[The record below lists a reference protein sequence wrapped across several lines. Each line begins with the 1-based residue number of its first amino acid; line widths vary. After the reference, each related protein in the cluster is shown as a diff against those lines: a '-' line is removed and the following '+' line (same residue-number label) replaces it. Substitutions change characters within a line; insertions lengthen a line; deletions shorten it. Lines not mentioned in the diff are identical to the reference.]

1 VIQLQIESITLTNY
15 RQYSKA
21 KLDFTSPERTKF
33 LTVIVGESG
42 FGKTNILNAISW
54 CLYGEELHLTG
65 GKNISPQDENVLPIY
80 NIPAF
85 VEAKPMQ
92 VFSVSVEIVMNDS
105 SGQKWVIERTKKF
118 QKLKGDKAAM
128 FPLGSNSPDSSF
140 VSLTIQK
147 KKGGN
152 YEPQDNPV
160 ERIGSLVPKA
170 LEQYFLFDAEKI
182 RDYFTVHVAAAIK
195 EEVNKLSQVD
205 TLSRA
210 IERLEKKQD
219 DFRRESRPIS
229 VSTAKLQEELQKI
242 RDCLAG
248 ERGELRDF
256 EAQKKACYDTIQ
268 MIETE
273 LRGCTEENVAS
284 LQKLKEEYDEAIRKL
299 EDELESNEV
308 KKQKALVKYAPIIL
322 TLPAIKSTSHVI
334 ARLKKAGEL
343 PPEYRRSFLKRLLQ
357 EGKCIC
363 GEDLSGKAGS
373 KDRRTSV
380 QKLLNDTDELSEAS
394 ADISRFDG
402 DMDRLESEA
411 TAFWEQLDEH
421 GSTIKKIETEI
432 EKRRIKIADIDG
444 KLKGINIEKVSRL
457 QERLHEAE
465 KAKDE
470 WSKRIG
476 ACEGRISDLKDDESD
491 KAEEL
496 DEELKK
502 TEKGLKLKKK
512 IDFLGDAIETAERV
526 RDSITKEVKGE
537 VARLTNE
544 NFFSFISK
552 KTAFEKV
559 EITDEYEVNVVHALG
574 WQARQYLSTG
584 ETQMLAL
591 AFFAAL
597 HRVSGLDMPIFIDAP
612 LARISEAP
620 TERIVEAFP
629 KCFESKQVC
638 LLMLDKE
645 YRPVR
650 DNFSPILCREY
661 QILYSEKEEGYG
673 ASVVTDY
680 A

>member
-1 VIQLQIESITLTNY
+1 MIQLQIESITLTNY

-21 KLDFTSPERTKF
+21 KLDFTSPERNKF

-65 GKNISPQDENVLPIY
+65 GKNISPRDENVLPIY
-80 NIPAF
+80 NIPTF
-85 VEAKPMQ
+85 VKARPME
-92 VFSVSVEIVMNDS
+92 VFPVSVEIAMNDS

-118 QKLKGDKAAM
+118 QKLREDKAAM
-128 FPLGSNSPDSSF
+128 FPSGSNSPDGSS

-152 YEPQDNPV
+152 YEPQENSA

-182 RDYFTVHVAAAIK
+182 RDYFNVHIAAAIK
-195 EEVNKLSQVD
+195 DEVNKLSQVD

-210 IERLEKKQD
+210 IERLEKKRD
-219 DFRRESRPIS
+219 DFRRESSPIS
-229 VSTAKLQEELQKI
+229 ASTAKLEEDLQKI
-242 RDCLAG
+242 RDSLAL
-248 ERGELRDF
+248 ERGELRNS
-256 EAQKKACYDTIQ
+256 EAQKKACDDTIQ
-268 MIETE
+268 MIKTE

-284 LQKLKEEYDEAIRKL
+284 LQKLRDEHDEAIQKL
-299 EDELESNEV
+299 EDELDSNEL

-322 TLPAIKSTSHVI
+322 TMPAIESTSHVI
-334 ARLKKAGEL
+334 ARLTRSGEL
-343 PPEYRRSFLKRLLQ
+343 PPEYRKSFLQRLLQ
-357 EGKCIC
+357 EEKCIC
-363 GEDLSGKAGS
+363 GEDLSGKASS
-373 KDRRTSV
+373 KGRRASV
-380 QKLLNDTDELSEAS
+380 QKFLDETDELSEATV
-394 ADISRFDG
+394 DISRFDG

-411 TAFWEQLDEH
+411 AAFWEELDGL
-421 GSTIKKIETEI
+421 GSNIKRIETEI
-432 EKRRIKIADIDG
+432 ENKRIKMADIDG
-444 KLKGINIEKVSRL
+444 KLKGLNVEKVTRL
-457 QERLHEAE
+457 QDRLQEAE

-470 WSKRIG
+470 WSKKIG
-476 ACEGRISDLKDDESD
+476 AYEGRISHLKDDESD
-491 KAEEL
+491 KADDL
-496 DEELKK
+496 DNELKK
-502 TEKGLKLKKK
+502 TKRGLELKKK
-512 IDFLGDAIETAERV
+512 IDFLNDAIEAAEKV
-526 RDSITKEVKGE
+526 RDNITKKVKGE

-544 NFFSFISK
+544 NFFSFLSK

-597 HRVSGLDMPIFIDAP
+597 HKVSGLDMPIFIDAP
-612 LARISEAP
+612 LARISESP

-629 KCFESKQVC
+629 KCFENKQVC

-645 YRPVR
+645 FRPVR
-650 DNFSPILCREY
+650 DKFLPILCREY
-661 QILYSEKEEGYG
+661 QILYNEEEEGYG
-673 ASVVTDY
+673 SSVVTEY